1 MTTRVNNNMASNV
14 RKKKI
19 ILNKFTI
26 YNNIKNA
33 RIKKNYVCI
42 YIRGRSQI
50 MSATDNGRF
59 FYFIFFSDKC
69 HMNKVISNY
78 CFTKTLSKS
87 NNHK

>member
-1 MTTRVNNNMASNV
+1 MKTRVNNNMASNV

-50 MSATDNGRF
+50 MSATDNG
-59 FYFIFFSDKC
+59 
-69 HMNKVISNY
+69 
-78 CFTKTLSKS
+78 
-87 NNHK
+87 